1 MNLCFVLGKII
12 SEVQFDFILYSKK
25 IAITRF
31 EIELSNK
38 IKIKV
43 KGYDELAEIC
53 YQTLTIGDRVLI
65 RGNLDSNGIITM
77 QEVNE
82 FK

>member
-65 RGNLDSNGIITM
+65 RGNLDSNGI
-77 QEVNE
+77 
-82 FK
+82 